1 MLFRS
6 KTAIKV
12 RFQKL
17 FKTKN
22 SSKSFSQLFNFSGI
36 TTVKTQKFSAIVIK
50 LSNDL
55 IAEPNDKIIFI
66 VEKFP
71 NKRHFY
77 GKSGTLWL
85 RTEHNYTKTEN
96 ALFKSLLYALLS
108 KAEKHIALAC

>member
-77 GKSGTLWL
+77 GKSGTL
-85 RTEHNYTKTEN
+85 
-96 ALFKSLLYALLS
+96 
-108 KAEKHIALAC
+108 